1 MTDQNT
7 CIVCGHE
14 MPMADQLFIPE
25 FEDIP
30 YICETCGLMAM
41 STVFSLVM
49 KQKPL
54 DADISEAMSKVDWK
68 DLML

>member
-1 MTDQNT
+1 MTDQNI

-25 FEDIP
+25 FEGVP
-30 YICETCGLMAM
+30 YICETCGLMAL
-41 STVFSLVM
+41 SVVHSLVM
-49 KQKPL
+49 NNKSV
-54 DADISEAMSKVDWK
+54 DADTAKAMSKVDWK

>member
-7 CIVCGHE
+7 CILCGHE
-14 MPMADQLFIPE
+14 RTEIEEIFFPKLEDMP
-25 FEDIP
+25 
-30 YICETCGLMAM
+30 YCCEKCVLTAM
-41 STVFSLVM
+41 SVACALVM